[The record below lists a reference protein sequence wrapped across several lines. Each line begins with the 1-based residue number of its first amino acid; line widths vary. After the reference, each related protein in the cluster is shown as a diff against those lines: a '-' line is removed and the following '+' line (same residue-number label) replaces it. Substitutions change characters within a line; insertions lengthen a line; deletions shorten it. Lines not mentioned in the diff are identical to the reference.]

1 MSFSSA
7 RNTVFLSGS
16 RDVAHLLAQAHEVID
31 RVGIQ
36 KGSSEKRAVPYYWEF
51 NEAQDRQAVRLLDLP
66 RSTDPTV
73 RAVVFIFGQRLGAPI
88 PSEQDLPAGFSL
100 PNFIDLQERGSGSA
114 RLTYTAFE
122 FLDWLAENE
131 RRKSNGEFPVPGF
144 VFFQSVGGEI
154 ADQTE
159 GVQRRWLSQFFRH
172 YFGQDAKPLPG
183 LQLLE
188 PIQAD
193 AELGPLL
200 FQALAR
206 EFDVEMQIPWR
217 QALRGLQRYEIE
229 DRHAYFGRETEV
241 ASVAQRLLGAN
252 ADQIEGILL
261 VDGPSG
267 VGKSSFVRAGFAG
280 SALDNKFVDN
290 GFIAFQCVTPYEVHS
305 DHRKPQDAFSVL
317 ASTILPAFSN
327 QCGRDAASNA
337 EVSPDWT
344 FESLSNA
351 IKQALVE
358 QRNARSEFRLSDAQ
372 STFVLILDQ
381 AEQVLDAI
389 ERNDQAASFWFAVL
403 GVLQDL
409 TQRGVLR
416 LLISLASD
424 RVAEWRGLHVWKKPI
439 PQFSLEPMTTEVADS
454 VFRRIA
460 TLCIVSKPVGQL
472 DEFLAQ
478 AKALID
484 REENDAAAIL
494 PLLST
499 ALYGLFETVET
510 QQNPFPDGLPPTY
523 LTDSIEEKFERA
535 LAPVHDLDKVSTAR
549 ILLSRLVAIDPETGQ
564 RQLLVTR
571 RNDQDTGPEVALWD
585 SLFQMRLLSDV
596 GQGRARLVHEAVL
609 DHWSIASEW
618 LDDERQLIETFIKIR
633 NYVGQ
638 GALEPAA
645 LQVDRLFLQ
654 HVLQLL
660 TDKMPLI
667 DAEDN
672 SEAFVTYLRGI
683 VAAHYH
689 PQLDADLSDEDLS
702 LASCCISAGIENV
715 VLTFAKSENTGV
727 QHLETGRFTAVY
739 AAAIHNK
746 YALCSE
752 LLALGCDANRPS
764 GTGWYPI
771 QAAASH
777 ANLDIVKLLM
787 AHGAD
792 PSLAGPVGQTF
803 VGIYLQNSKI
813 ADLRVFL
820 DYLDGSE
827 GVDLTTDASLIYA
840 AMNGSLEVVQELVER
855 GWNLDAK
862 DADGQGVLH
871 MAALYSR
878 LEVLDFLLDIGVSPF
893 ETDNAGWTAF
903 HVAARGDL
911 TCFER
916 LIQGIE
922 PQILAG
928 ITAPW
933 TLVEQAVEM
942 TNPPVIS
949 HLAEIGA
956 INLESPAAVNWVE
969 YAINRR
975 HSETISTLFGVFA
988 ENSDVSSLQQ
998 SPLHEA
1004 VARSRYEI
1012 VDLFLSRGADPLLG
1026 DQSGNTAL
1034 HLAAISGD
1042 VRIVQRL
1049 LSGINDVDHRSLNG
1063 QTALFLAVEKMNN
1076 VVVQELLTAGADL
1089 SLADNDQATP
1099 LHIAAAKGAVIAA
1112 GVILTRITD
1121 PDARDLK
1128 GRTPLFY
1135 AAENGQHR
1143 VVRLL
1148 LDYKASRDA
1157 ADNDLVTPLA
1167 QACRNGHVEVA
1178 ELLMGHQSGS
1188 DSIDLDHADKFGW
1201 GAMHLSVWSGHTSV
1215 LQTLLAHGA
1224 DPTKHTRLP
1233 HLTPVQ
1239 IACEIGTPE
1248 VLRLLLLKDPSIDDS
1263 GLDRPSPLEIA
1274 ITYQNFECAYL
1285 LLRQGARSDGPR
1297 LSDVAR
1303 EVWTKRRQRTAEIPD
1318 FEALVFNK
1326 LVKSGVLPADFE
1338 SKAQNPQYLALFG
1351 RLVDAAADP
1360 WAMPAMMPGDWRSI
1374 DAKSAA
1380 AKVLSA
1386 VAAAKVDEKLVDRI
1400 DGMRELELSCL
1411 WPITTV
1417 LECRL
1422 KTVGSRAESLL
1433 FLSSQTGFLR
1443 LNGHQRLHSVSGI
1456 RVAAINEEYLRLVLS
1471 TMALP
1476 KTNWVIAPLDRAQLR
1491 LHTNALDAA
1500 DLETCRQNATDIRF
1514 TVGTTASAE
1523 TKVANFMSRTLDGVY
1538 DVEFHLAPD
1547 GAVSMKSDKTIRKL
1561 DRDYIE
1567 GFEDGLRVLRAAH
1580 ETGINPR

>member
-1 MSFSSA
+1 
-7 RNTVFLSGS
+7 
-16 RDVAHLLAQAHEVID
+16 
-31 RVGIQ
+31 
-36 KGSSEKRAVPYYWEF
+36 
-51 NEAQDRQAVRLLDLP
+51 
-66 RSTDPTV
+66 
-73 RAVVFIFGQRLGAPI
+73 
-88 PSEQDLPAGFSL
+88 
-100 PNFIDLQERGSGSA
+100 
-114 RLTYTAFE
+114 
-122 FLDWLAENE
+122 
-131 RRKSNGEFPVPGF
+131 
-144 VFFQSVGGEI
+144 
-154 ADQTE
+154 
-159 GVQRRWLSQFFRH
+159 
-172 YFGQDAKPLPG
+172 
-183 LQLLE
+183 
-188 PIQAD
+188 
-193 AELGPLL
+193 
-200 FQALAR
+200 
-206 EFDVEMQIPWR
+206 
-217 QALRGLQRYEIE
+217 
-229 DRHAYFGRETEV
+229 
-241 ASVAQRLLGAN
+241 
-252 ADQIEGILL
+252 
-261 VDGPSG
+261 
-267 VGKSSFVRAGFAG
+267 
-280 SALDNKFVDN
+280 
-290 GFIAFQCVTPYEVHS
+290 
-305 DHRKPQDAFSVL
+305 
-317 ASTILPAFSN
+317 
-327 QCGRDAASNA
+327 
-337 EVSPDWT
+337 
-344 FESLSNA
+344 
-351 IKQALVE
+351 
-358 QRNARSEFRLSDAQ
+358 
-372 STFVLILDQ
+372 
-381 AEQVLDAI
+381 
-389 ERNDQAASFWFAVL
+389 
-403 GVLQDL
+403 
-409 TQRGVLR
+409 
-416 LLISLASD
+416 
-424 RVAEWRGLHVWKKPI
+424 
-439 PQFSLEPMTTEVADS
+439 
-454 VFRRIA
+454 
-460 TLCIVSKPVGQL
+460 
-472 DEFLAQ
+472 
-478 AKALID
+478 
-484 REENDAAAIL
+484 
-494 PLLST
+494 
-499 ALYGLFETVET
+499 
-510 QQNPFPDGLPPTY
+510 
-523 LTDSIEEKFERA
+523 
-535 LAPVHDLDKVSTAR
+535 
-549 ILLSRLVAIDPETGQ
+549 
-564 RQLLVTR
+564 
-571 RNDQDTGPEVALWD
+571 
-585 SLFQMRLLSDV
+585 MRLLSDV

-840 AMNGSLEVVQELVER
+840 AMNGSLDVVQELVER

-988 ENSDVSSLQQ
+988 ENSDVSSLQHQ
-998 SPLHEA
+998 VLMEAISHDDQLLAAALSHQTSVFTLKDEDQKSPLHEA

-1422 KTVGSRAESLL
+1422 KTDGSRAESLL